1 MIGISW
7 SKLMKFKL
15 LMAACL
21 GLMPYNIWAQ
31 VSATKECRTL
41 EAAGNFIGADEAL
54 VDGMVCKIAKN
65 KATSPATIAT
75 TGIVAEASGKP
86 MVRSVAGKTTS
97 AEEKANPALPPAEPS
112 ANTRPHPGDAAIA
125 ESIGGIQGVTLEV
138 NRAPSVAEV
147 ARAYREMAKQ
157 RAAENS
163 ASLAVSK
170 TPTVS
175 ASPAKVEAPSAA
187 APPASPTMAEPK
199 AEIRA
204 GAPAVKPAVTAE
216 TKPRVDRVKSTATA
230 PVAPTSA
237 SAPVTPPVT
246 KSAAAEQQAP
256 PEIRMEAASHAA
268 APVAPATP
276 GPPTSASAP
285 MIQPLAKSAV
295 AEEQAAPE
303 MKIEGLLA
311 TPTLEAPPSEPKT
324 GVLDTTVTTEPIA
337 KDEVRQALPSTDS
350 DSSSDRPQV
359 VKMGIFEPP
368 QESTD
373 MEKTAPPIDPFGSPL
388 EDTSNQGPRP
398 GCTKIVSLGSM
409 ENDRLVLAT
418 PDWAMQWLEKNQKK
432 YPGVCFSDTPSAG
445 VPNYLIVFSTAA
457 PAAQQI
463 EPVTTKPASD
473 KTSAGSAN
481 GTFTTNFGS
490 TWHYTY
496 EKATTT
502 TVTTDWNDKVPH
514 NLQMP
519 TLYATAYTE
528 RGIPVSQHW
537 PALTKGE
544 EKGSSKSHGSKQD
557 PLAAAARAMGELL
570 GQMLADIPLQ

>member
-21 GLMPYNIWAQ
+21 SLMPYNIWAQ

-86 MVRSVAGKTTS
+86 MVRSVEGKTTS
-97 AEEKANPALPPAEPS
+97 AEEKANSALPPAGPS
-112 ANTRPHPGDAAIA
+112 TNTRSQPGDAATA
-125 ESIGGIQGVTLEV
+125 ESIGGLQGATLEV

-147 ARAYREMAKQ
+147 ARAYREIAKQ

-163 ASLAVSK
+163 ASLTVSK

-175 ASPAKVEAPSAA
+175 ASPAKVEAPSTA
-187 APPASPTMAEPK
+187 APPASPTMAERK

-204 GAPAVKPAVTAE
+204 GAPAVKPAATAE
-216 TKPRVDRVKSTATA
+216 AKPRVDRVKSTAAA
-230 PVAPTSA
+230 PVAPASA
-237 SAPVTPPVT
+237 SAPVTQPVT
-246 KSAAAEQQAP
+246 KSAAAEQQAL
-256 PEIRMEAASHAA
+256 PEIRMEAASHPA

-276 GPPTSASAP
+276 VPATSARAP

-295 AEEQAAPE
+295 AEEQAVPE
-303 MKIEGLLA
+303 MKIEDLLA
-311 TPTLEAPPSEPKT
+311 TPTSEAPPSEAKT
-324 GVLDTTVTTEPIA
+324 GVLDTTVTAEPMA
-337 KDEVRQALPSTDS
+337 KDEVRPALPPTDS

-368 QESTD
+368 PESTD
-373 MEKTAPPIDPFGSPL
+373 MEKTAPIDPFGSPL
-388 EDTSNQGPRP
+388 EETSDQGPRP

-409 ENDRLVLAT
+409 EKDRLVLAT
-418 PDWAMQWLEKNQKK
+418 PDWAVQWLEKNQKN

-457 PAAQQI
+457 PAAQQL
-463 EPVTTKPASD
+463 EPPTTKPASD
-473 KTSAGSAN
+473 KTSAGPAN

-496 EKATTT
+496 ESATTT

-514 NLQMP
+514 NLQTP

-537 PALTKGE
+537 PAPTKGE
-544 EKGSSKSHGSKQD
+544 DKGSSKSHGSKQD